1 MNLMKRKSIAYR
13 SLQRAEHILYK
24 QKRSLTVDRT
34 AVFFGI
40 LKLFLLGCF
49 LTGIVL
55 FYVWSRVEVV
65 RLNYKILEVTKEE
78 RRHFMK
84 NERLKIELATLSSP
98 SRLSSMAT
106 ERFHLKNPKH
116 EQIIYM
122 K

>member
-1 MNLMKRKSIAYR
+1 MKRKSNAYV
-13 SLQRAEHILYK
+13 RAEHILYQ
-24 QKRSLTVDRT
+24 QKRSLSIDRT
-34 AVFFGI
+34 AIFLGI

-78 RRHFMK
+78 RRHFMQH
-84 NERLKIELATLSSP
+84 ERFKIEFATLSSP

-106 ERFHLKNPKH
+106 ERFHLKNPTH
-116 EQIIYM
+116 DQIIYM

>member
-1 MNLMKRKSIAYR
+1 MKRKNIADR

-24 QKRSLTVDRT
+24 QKRSLAVDRT

-49 LTGIVL
+49 LTGTVL

-65 RLNYKILEVTKEE
+65 GLNYKILEVTKEE

-84 NERLKIELATLSSP
+84 NEKLKIELATLSSP
-98 SRLSSMAT
+98 SRLSSMAKD
-106 ERFHLKNPKH
+106 RFHLKNPKH